1 MSRDN
6 WDIPEVFRRAM
17 EEGGWKQ
24 EEDENGGGGDGRPP
38 IPRTIGPSWW
48 RNRSFWIISAI
59 ILLLLSL
66 SWIVNT
72 YTDWLWFTELD
83 YQDVWIKQ
91 WAVQAV
97 SFVAAFI
104 IAAAVLL
111 LNWHIARRRAIRT
124 TPSHNPQ
131 FLRMSGIGWFI
142 NGVGLLLAFGFAGTG
157 GGSWELFLRYVYRVG
172 YGVADPIFNQDISF
186 YLFELPVYSF
196 LQGWLLSLLFMTLL
210 GIAAI
215 YVINYLPDIQR
226 GVWRPDQVPVLRQHV
241 ALIGALLLALWALG
255 YWFSTFELLYSSRG
269 VVFGA
274 SYTDMNA
281 SLWALRVQMI
291 LMALVAVALLINVF
305 RLSLRPPLLLG
316 ALWFAA
322 TILVAGLY
330 PGLLQR
336 YAVEPNEI
344 VRESPY
350 ITHNIEFTRLAF
362 GLDKI
367 ETRPFNNI
375 DTLQQQDLD
384 DNANVLKNIRLWDY
398 RPLQA
403 TYEQLQALRPYY
415 QFGEVDIDR
424 YVIDGE
430 TRQVMLATREL
441 NRANLPAPSWVN
453 RNLEFT
459 HGYGV
464 VMNPVNQ
471 ITADGQPEFFIQDL
485 PPKSN
490 IDLEVT
496 RPEVY
501 YSELAGDAVFVSSG
515 REEFSYPS
523 GNENVYS
530 SYAGEGGVLLDSLF
544 KRIAFSIRLGDTN
557 VLLSDEID
565 SGTRVQYHRQ
575 IEERVRQITP
585 YLALDDDPYIVIW
598 DGRLIWMMDAYTI
611 SDKFPYS
618 TPTGGGF
625 NYIRNSVKITVDAYD
640 GTVEYYISAPDDPL
654 IRTYSRAFPDLFHP
668 LSELPEGLQSHI
680 RYPEDLF
687 RVQTQQYLT
696 YHMADERVFYN
707 KEDLW
712 EIPLEIF
719 DGAEQEIEPYYVT
732 MSLPGEEDSEY
743 LLIQPYTPSGKNNMV
758 AWVAARNDVPHY
770 GELIVYELPK
780 QELVFGPIQ
789 VEGRI
794 DQEPSISEQFSLWN
808 QRGSRVIRGNLLVI
822 PLSDSFLYVE
832 PVYLLSDT
840 SALPELKRVIVASD
854 TRIAMGQT
862 LAEALAGLMD
872 GAPTTVE
879 IPVEEPGGGEETVT
893 EPAESETGDIPLLD
907 STVEELIISANAHFE
922 AAEAAQRSGDW
933 TTYGEELDALQRD
946 LDRLS
951 ELTTGSP

>member
-1 MSRDN
+1 
-6 WDIPEVFRRAM
+6 M
-17 EEGGWKQ
+17 EKGAWG
-24 EEDENGGGGDGRPP
+24 EEDENGGDGRPP

-48 RNRSFWIISAI
+48 RNRSFWIITI
-59 ILLLLSL
+59 VVLLLLSL

-72 YTDWLWFTELD
+72 YTQWLWFSELD
-83 YQDVWIKQ
+83 YQAVWVKQ
-91 WAVQAV
+91 WVVRAI
-97 SFVAAFI
+97 SFVAGFV
-104 IAAAVLL
+104 IAAAILL
-111 LNWHIARRRAIRT
+111 VNWHTARRRAIRI
-124 TPSHNPQ
+124 TPAHNPQ
-131 FLRMSGIGWFI
+131 FLRMPEIGRLI
-142 NGVGLLLAFGFAGTG
+142 NGTALLLAFGFASN
-157 GGSWELFLRYVYRVG
+157 GGSNWEQFLRYVYRVS
-172 YGVADPIFNQDISF
+172 YGVADPIFSQDISF
-186 YLFELPVYSF
+186 YLFELPVYTF
-196 LQGWLLSLLFMTLL
+196 LQGWFLSLLFMTLL

-215 YVINYLPDIQR
+215 YAINYLPDIQK
-226 GVWRPDQVPVLRQHV
+226 GQWRPDQTPVLRQHV
-241 ALIGALLLALWALG
+241 ALVGALILALWALG
-255 YWFSTFELLYSSRG
+255 YWFNTFELLYSSRG

-281 SLWALRVQMI
+281 SLWALRAQMV
-291 LMALVAVALLINVF
+291 LMTLVALALVINVF
-305 RLSLRPPLLLG
+305 RLSLRPVLALG
-316 ALWFAA
+316 ALWLVA

-367 ETRPFNNI
+367 ETRPFDNV
-375 DTLQQQDLD
+375 DDLQQQDLD
-384 DNANVLKNIRLWDY
+384 DNASVLKNIRLWDY

-424 YVIDGE
+424 YMINGE
-430 TRQVMLATREL
+430 VRQVMLATREL

-459 HGYGV
+459 HGFGI
-464 VMNPVNQ
+464 VMNPVNR

-490 IDLEVT
+490 IDIEVT

-501 YSELAGDAVFVSSG
+501 YSELNSEPVFVSSG

-530 SYAGEGGVLLDSLF
+530 SYAGKGGVPLDNFL
-544 KRIAFSIRLGDTN
+544 KRVAFSVRLGDTN

-565 SGTRVQYHRQ
+565 SGTRVQFHRQ
-575 IEERVRQITP
+575 IQERVRQITP
-585 YLALDDDPYIVIW
+585 YLALDGDPYIVVW
-598 DGRLIWMMDAYTI
+598 DGRLIWMLDAYTI

-618 TPTGGGF
+618 TPAAGRF
-625 NYIRNSVKITVDAYD
+625 NYIRNAVKITVDAYH
-640 GTVEYYISAPDDPL
+640 GTVKYYISAPDDPL
-654 IRTYSRAFPDLFHP
+654 LRTYSRAFPDLFHP

-719 DGAEQEIEPYYVT
+719 DGAEQEIEPYYVY
-732 MSLPGEEDSEY
+732 MPLSGEAASEY

-770 GELIVYELPK
+770 GELIVYKLPK

-794 DQEPSISEQFSLWN
+794 DQEPTISEQFSLWN

-822 PLSDSFLYVE
+822 PLNNSFLYVE

-854 TRIAMGQT
+854 TRIAMGTT
-862 LAEALAGLMD
+862 LAEALSGLME
-872 GAPTTVE
+872 GAPTVVE
-879 IPVEEPGGGEETVT
+879 LPTEEVDTGEEAVSVPT
-893 EPAESETGDIPLLD
+893 ETEAGDTPALD
-907 STVEELIISANAHFE
+907 GTVEELIISANAHFE
-922 AAEAAQRSGDW
+922 TAEAAQRSGDW
-933 TTYGEELDALQRD
+933 TTYGEELEALQRD
-946 LDRLS
+946 LNQLS
-951 ELTTGSP
+951 ELTTDSP